1 MLKLAADVL
10 GSMGVFFGAL
20 FVVSLELF
28 SVNQAPIFYLLM
40 GLGLSVLAGFVR
52 AFTRSGDRTNAA
64 TGGPVD

>member
-1 MLKLAADVL
+1 MLKFVADVL
-10 GSMGVFFGAL
+10 GSMGTFFGAL

-52 AFTRSGDRTNAA
+52 ALTQPGDRTNAS
-64 TGGPVD
+64 TGSPVA